1 MAFPIAGR
9 FNHHITV
16 GNFAQRGTV
25 SLMSSREERLAA
37 NEELFRQVN
46 ERIVELT
53 DAWGGELDLVCEC
66 AQAECTQRVV
76 ATLREYELVRQ
87 SPHHFVVLPGH
98 EVPDIEDVVDR
109 NDRYLVVEKHVET
122 RAQVEES
129 DPRS

>member
-1 MAFPIAGR
+1 
-9 FNHHITV
+9 
-16 GNFAQRGTV
+16 
-25 SLMSSREERLAA
+25 MSSREERLAA

-46 ERIVELT
+46 ERIVELS

-66 AQAECTQRVV
+66 AQVECTQRVT
-76 ATLREYELVRQ
+76 ATLREYELVRRNA
-87 SPHHFVVLPGH
+87 HHFVVLPGH
-98 EVPDIEDVVDR
+98 EVPHIEDVVDR